1 MNEFQSLSNHFLIAM
16 PTLADPNF
24 HKTVTLVCEHTA
36 EGAMGLTINRPL
48 DLGLHELL
56 EQTDIAV
63 RDLPDLPVFL
73 GGPVQNNRG
82 FVLHAPLGQWETTL
96 TITDKVGVSSS
107 RDILEAIAGK
117 QGPEQYLVAL
127 GYAGWGAGQL
137 EHEMA
142 ENSWLSTPA
151 ESSIYF
157 DTPIKERWQA
167 AAQSA
172 GVDLNT
178 LSSEAGHA

>member
-24 HKTVTLVCEHTA
+24 HKTVTLICEHTA

-63 RDLPDLPVFL
+63 NDLPDLPVFL

-117 QGPEQYLVAL
+117 QGPEKYLVAL

-157 DTPIKERWQA
+157 NTPIKERWQA

>member
-63 RDLPDLPVFL
+63 GDLPDLPVFL

-151 ESSIYF
+151 ESSIFF

-167 AAQSA
+167 AAQSV

-178 LSSEAGHA
+178 LSSETGHA

>member
-24 HKTVTLVCEHTA
+24 HKTVTLICEHTA

-56 EQTDIAV
+56 EQTDISVSNLAD
-63 RDLPDLPVFL
+63 RPIFL
-73 GGPVQNNRG
+73 GGPVESNRG
-82 FVLHAPLGQWETTL
+82 FVLHTPLGHWDSTL

-107 RDILEAIAGK
+107 RDILEAIASN

-137 EHEMA
+137 EREMA

-151 ESSIYF
+151 KSSIYF
-157 DTPIKERWQA
+157 DTTASERWQA

>member
-63 RDLPDLPVFL
+63 RDLPDLPIFL
-73 GGPVQNNRG
+73 GGPVQNSRG

-107 RDILEAIAGK
+107 RDILEAIASK

>member
-151 ESSIYF
+151 KSSIYF